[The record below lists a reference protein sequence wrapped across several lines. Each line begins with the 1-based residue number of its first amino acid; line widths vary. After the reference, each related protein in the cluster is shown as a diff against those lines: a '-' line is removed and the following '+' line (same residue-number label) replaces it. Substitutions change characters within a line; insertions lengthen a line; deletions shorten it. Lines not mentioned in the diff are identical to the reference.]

1 MIVIQIV
8 DWRSYLLRSDIKKHK
23 AFKLSTGSFT
33 SPRMW
38 ALTPEARS
46 LFVVLL
52 DLACQGSEL
61 GCIRQTPNC
70 LATMNSLNTESLMPA
85 LEQLKTIG
93 LIEICSESVQVLH
106 GLDTEKTQ
114 ILHRKN
120 TGKTRRKPSLKTE
133 VIDLTDDELDLGR
146 KWLDMA
152 VSEMPHRASDP
163 KWHAAEFGTE
173 LKKVGHAVGLD
184 NAAMLKV
191 FHYVSADAFWRPNA
205 CAPKSLLKVNKEGVR
220 KIDNILTR
228 MKRPHE
234 RKMEMARES
243 AEDPNRPIVAGGTV
257 TMNILRKFQGLPP
270 IGE

>member
-23 AFKLSTGSFT
+23 AFKLSTGLLT
-33 SPRMW
+33 GPKMW
-38 ALTPEARS
+38 SVSPEAKF
-46 LFVVLL
+46 LFITLL
-52 DLACQGSEL
+52 DLACQSDEY
-61 GCIRQTPNC
+61 GCIRQTADC
-70 LATMNSLNTESLMPA
+70 LITVSGINKQSLSTMLQQ
-85 LEQLKTIG
+85 LETVK
-93 LIEICSESVQVLH
+93 LIQICSESVLNPCEKN
-106 GLDTEKTQ
+106 TEKT
-114 ILHRKN
+114 RKKHVKN
-120 TGKTRRKPSLKTE
+120 TE
-133 VIDLTDDELDLGR
+133 VIDLTDEELDLGR

-173 LKKVGHAVGLD
+173 LKKVGQAVGLD
-184 NAAMLKV
+184 HAGMLKV

-205 CAPKSLLKVNKEGVR
+205 CSPKGLLISKNGVR

-243 AEDPNRPIVAGGTV
+243 VADPNRPIVAGGTV
-257 TMNILRKFQGLPP
+257 TMNTLRKLNGLPP
-270 IGE
+270 LGE